1 MTNDDIEIRSGG
13 AVSVDT
19 DSLRHAAGMC
29 TQLAADCADAA
40 GWICRA
46 ADAAWTEGLPLPFPV
61 VPVADAE
68 HGAERIAQALRR
80 RAEVYDAVEH
90 AAARQLDASE
100 KGGTA
105 VSGGA
110 PADIHA
116 EAVRELQV
124 WREGIHHEVERQ
136 LAGALT
142 PVSAVLLLFGATIA
156 APVSLLPVALTWTV
170 RELGLGLVPRD
181 APPLVGVAPPVTV
194 TELTRTRATAPST
207 LAEIAERMPGE
218 GDSRVRVE
226 SYPAAGGGREFI
238 VYIAGTQSL
247 GGDDPWDMSSN
258 LDLYSRRISASYAAV
273 EKALTAAGAVHGDV
287 VNIAGYSQ
295 GAMIGAHAARSGEY
309 DVGWFV
315 TFGSPVQA
323 ILPDDVVQVTV
334 RHADDPVVA
343 LAAGGAPTVAGS
355 DGSVIVERVAD
366 PLPRFDDLRAGV
378 HQLGQYRE
386 TAMRADESDDPRIRA
401 FHAGLQSMAGGAAGT
416 AIVYGARRIVPAPVT
431 GGRARRSVSGASSA
445 GGGG

>member
-19 DSLRHAAGMC
+19 DSLRHAAAMC

-40 GWICRA
+40 GWMCRA
-46 ADAAWTEGLPLPFPV
+46 ADAARTEGLPLPFPV
-61 VPVADAE
+61 APVADAE

-100 KGGTA
+100 KGATA

-116 EAVRELQV
+116 EAVHELQV

-238 VYIAGTQSL
+238 VYIAG
-247 GGDDPWDMSSN
+247 
-258 LDLYSRRISASYAAV
+258 
-273 EKALTAAGAVHGDV
+273 
-287 VNIAGYSQ
+287 YSQ

-323 ILPDDVVQVTV
+323 VLPDDVVQVTV

-355 DGSVIVERVAD
+355 GGSVIVERVAD

-378 HQLGQYRE
+378 HQLGEYRE